1 MGDKLQSSRRPRGE
15 KKKAKT
21 IQKRQKSL
29 KSKFLEVLEESPNIS
44 SALSRIGINR
54 STLSRWRADDPSFST
69 SVEYAL
75 ELGREKTGDIVEMSL
90 LGKAREGD
98 VQAQKF
104 YLTHNHEH
112 YRPPKYEPEQE
123 SVLTEER
130 KKQIADCM
138 RAWSLPPRESDKGE
152 TWLLPRREDY
162 ESGPME

>member
-1 MGDKLQSSRRPRGE
+1 MEYKLQSNKRPRGE

-21 IQKRQKSL
+21 IQKRQKSQ
-29 KSKFLEVLEESPNIS
+29 KNKFLEILEESPNIS

-54 STLSRWRADDPSFST
+54 STLSRWRADDPTFST

-104 YLTHNHEH
+104 YLVHNHQN
-112 YRPPKYEPEQE
+112 YRPPKYESEPE
-123 SVLTEER
+123 SALTEEQM
-130 KKQIADCM
+130 KQIAE
-138 RAWSLPPRESDKGE
+138 AVTAGN
-152 TWLLPRREDY
+152 LLNLYDERPSDY
-162 ESGPME
+162 ESGPMV

>member
-1 MGDKLQSSRRPRGE
+1 MVNKLQSTKRPRGE

-21 IQKRQKSL
+21 IEKRQKSL

-54 STLSRWRADDPSFST
+54 STLSRWKDNDSLFAAK
-69 SVEYAL
+69 VEYAL

-104 YLTHNHEH
+104 YLVHNHEN
-112 YRPPKYEPEQE
+112 YRPPKYEPEPE

-130 KKQIADCM
+130 KKQIAEAV
-138 RAWSLPPRESDKGE
+138 RAWNLPPRESDRGRE
-152 TWLLPRREDY
+152 WLLPRDEDY
-162 ESGPME
+162 ESGPSE